1 MPKYSS
7 GGGKEQGGRPASV
20 STPKSPGRVIKVPS
34 IGKYGNVSPNSS
46 KRGKDQKVGS

>member
-1 MPKYSS
+1 MPKYTE

-20 STPKSPGRVIKVPS
+20 PSPKSSGRVHKVPS